1 MQEPSVNIEELLKKP
16 SSNKR
21 WVYGALILIII
32 IAAGYYYYSQ
42 QSSDET
48 TTTIEEVITEHI
60 VSTGT
65 ISKTF
70 NTSVTT
76 TARQSVGMK
85 FSSSGTVNKILVNV
99 GDSVKKG
106 DPLIALDD
114 HDALHTVKQRE
125 ISLKQAKLQKEN
137 LLQLPTEVEIAT
149 VNQSVTSAL
158 NQVATAR
165 TKLQDYFE
173 DPGTLSKIENS
184 TPLATITN
192 SIAQSRKNVLSA
204 ERQVTNTLA
213 NLRSSRQNYC
223 SLIQSFNIFSK
234 KPFNVCSEK
243 DIPLSEKSLN
253 SLIQQINET
262 HVYEDNLY
270 GATSSL
276 IASDSNYKSSLDTL
290 AFNKITLSVEE
301 DQLPNDLIQKRNSL
315 KNAEAILAKAL
326 ASQKELHEGAKAI
339 DVQLKDVAIETS
351 TLSLDEAKYALE
363 NLTLVAPFDGIIATV
378 DVSIFQKITANSQVL
393 SLVNVNSIGLDLTVS
408 EMDRPEIN
416 TGQLGIAKFDA
427 IPDEQYLFQISGVS
441 PKPETNQ
448 GIVSYHV
455 EANLL
460 NRSDLRA
467 LEQDDL
473 IPLIRLVNAD
483 SLSNTTESQQRPDRS
498 TTREMIMQL
507 RDCAE
512 EVLGRPLN
520 NITQIRNLNE
530 NDRNLLLKHCEEF
543 FPNIPGQNTNNRP
556 EEIHDGIISSVPLYD
571 GIGGTA
577 TVITQVKNDVILIP
591 STAITEQSGQTR
603 VYVPSRLAITDGD
616 RGKESI
622 EIETGLSDLTN
633 TEIIRGLSID
643 DVILIISSRVVSENE
658 EDNSS
663 QENSSALRGLR

>member
-21 WVYGALILIII
+21 WVYGTLILIII

-483 SLSNTTESQQRPDRS
+483 SLSN
-498 TTREMIMQL
+498 M
-507 RDCAE
+507 
-512 EVLGRPLN
+512 
-520 NITQIRNLNE
+520 
-530 NDRNLLLKHCEEF
+530 
-543 FPNIPGQNTNNRP
+543 
-556 EEIHDGIISSVPLYD
+556 
-571 GIGGTA
+571 
-577 TVITQVKNDVILIP
+577 VITSL
-591 STAITEQSGQTR
+591 TR
-603 VYVPSRLAITDGD
+603 S
-616 RGKESI
+616 SI
-622 EIETGLSDLTN
+622 FPKI
-633 TEIIRGLSID
+633 LSI
-643 DVILIISSRVVSENE
+643 S
-658 EDNSS
+658 
-663 QENSSALRGLR
+663 